1 MTDNHLLRLLKRL
14 VFTKLGNQVWE
25 VQRKVRRG
33 DGDDDEI
40 VCMVIVNTD
49 NGIAH
54 RAIAAHGETV
64 ETDLELSLEA
74 IGITLVSFYEALWS
88 TTLERLGGMQV
99 LMLARTIDGEAQ
111 RSPVERKRW
120 RVM

>member
-14 VFTKLGNQVWE
+14 EFTKLGHQVWE
-25 VQRKVRRG
+25 VYRKVSRT
-33 DGDDDEI
+33 DGEGTVVCLII
-40 VCMVIVNTD
+40 VKTD
-49 NGIAH
+49 RGIAH
-54 RAIAAHGETV
+54 RAIGAHSETV

-111 RSPVERKRW
+111 RSPVGHKQW
-120 RVM
+120 TVM

>member
-25 VQRKVRRG
+25 VQRKVRRS
-33 DGDDDEI
+33 DGDDDQI
-40 VCMVIVNTD
+40 VCMIIVKTD
-49 NGIAH
+49 KGIAH

-74 IGITLVSFYEALWS
+74 IGIPLISFYEALWG

-99 LMLARTIDGEAQ
+99 LMLARTIDGESQ